1 MSRPTVQPAI
11 DPIAWASEKD
21 RLEAE
26 FWPKDKTQYWLLFD
40 AADLRALA
48 AGLVPAEVHL
58 RIQKFL

>member
-1 MSRPTVQPAI
+1 MSRPIVQPAI

-48 AGLVPAEVHL
+48 AGLVPAEV
-58 RIQKFL
+58 